1 MLIFETIIFAIII
14 FGKGTVF
21 FFFTEKVHVLH
32 IFGENRLIEWKGC
45 IFFFQRQKKKNTDL
59 RSNEWMTFWTFTGKK
74 NTKKKNTVLKEK
86 KMALD
91 QLLQKK
97 KKITQFV
104 FFFSGFWKKKNTQF
118 WVLIDWMANE
128 LFQEKKKIRYLCLG

>member
-1 MLIFETIIFAIII
+1 MKWLKNAKKENQK
-14 FGKGTVF
+14 GMSKGTVF
-21 FFFTEKVHVLH
+21 FFSRKKFMFYTFLEKIDWLNEKAV
-32 IFGENRLIEWKGC
+32 F
-45 IFFFQRQKKKNTDL
+45 FFFQRQKKKNTDL

-74 NTKKKNTVLKEK
+74 KHKKKNTVLKEK

-104 FFFSGFWKKKNTQF
+104 FFFPDSGKKKYTILGFDWLNGQRTFSGKKNT
-118 WVLIDWMANE
+118 VPLT
-128 LFQEKKKIRYLCLG
+128 